1 MTRYLL
7 DTNPLSAVLLAMSL
21 SGWCLA
27 QDAVVEQPKP
37 AFVPKITISKETT
50 WVTGPLKA
58 NGAIDY
64 HAVVNR
70 RYRQG
75 VTVENNAVVLL
86 YRAMG
91 PVAKRAPDQGSL
103 RLPAEA

>member
-27 QDAVVEQPKP
+27 QDAVVERPKP

-50 WVTGPLKA
+50 WATEPLDEH
-58 NGAIDY
+58 GFVDY
-64 HAVVNR
+64 FTVINR
-70 RYRQG
+70 
-75 VTVENNAVVLL
+75 
-86 YRAMG
+86 
-91 PVAKRAPDQGSL
+91 
-103 RLPAEA
+103 